1 MTNNKKGFTIIEVVL
16 VLAIAGLIFLMVFIA
31 LPALQR
37 SQRNTRR
44 RQDMAR
50 ILSAVQEYQA
60 NNNGK
65 VPCQDKTGQ
74 SDDCFN
80 GNKNGQLANFIE
92 KYIIAQKVDKWT
104 TSREGKGSAAIPET
118 TAGNCYEQFCD
129 PDGTS
134 YLMTKFDNWGDT
146 SIKKDTDG
154 TKYFEWTSGDTNYE
168 TAQKAHEIMLANSA
182 KCDSNSEG
190 KIRQTTGKSE
200 VALMYVLEGGAVYC
214 GDNQ

>member
-1 MTNNKKGFTIIEVVL
+1 MSKNNKKGFTIIEVVL

-50 ILSAVQEYQA
+50 ILSAFNDYQA

-65 VPCQDKTGQ
+65 MPKGDELNNFVVRYVAMAGTPEAVPHGNDGTCL
-74 SDDCFN
+74 SD
-80 GNKNGQLANFIE
+80 
-92 KYIIAQKVDKWT
+92 
-104 TSREGKGSAAIPET
+104 
-118 TAGNCYEQFCD
+118 QFCD

-134 YLMTKFDNWGDT
+134 YWFA
-146 SIKKDTDG
+146 DTDP
-154 TKYFEWTSGDTNYE
+154 ESWNANHSTSTFDHRIYY
-168 TAQKAHEIMLANSA
+168 ANSA
-182 KCDSNSEG
+182 TCNGTEEG
-190 KIRQTTGKSE
+190 KYGEGSGEREI
-200 VALMYVLEGGAVYC
+200 AIMYVLEGGAIYC

>member
-1 MTNNKKGFTIIEVVL
+1 MTKNNKKGFTIIEVVL

-50 ILSAVQEYQA
+50 ILSAFNDYQA

-65 VPCQDKTGQ
+65 MPKQSNMDDFVRRYVAMVDSTVAVPHEETSETCL
-74 SDDCFN
+74 SD
-80 GNKNGQLANFIE
+80 
-92 KYIIAQKVDKWT
+92 
-104 TSREGKGSAAIPET
+104 
-118 TAGNCYEQFCD
+118 QFCD

-134 YLMTKFDNWGDT
+134 YWFANAEPEKPADDKPIDHSSSDFNHRIYYANDATCGDT
-146 SIKKDTDG
+146 EGQISKG
-154 TKYFEWTSGDTNYE
+154 NGER
-168 TAQKAHEIMLANSA
+168 EIA
-182 KCDSNSEG
+182 
-190 KIRQTTGKSE
+190 I
-200 VALMYVLEGGAVYC
+200 MYVLEGGAIYC

>member
-1 MTNNKKGFTIIEVVL
+1 MTKNNKKGFTIIEVVL

-50 ILSAVQEYQA
+50 ILSAFNDYQA

-65 VPCQDKTGQ
+65 MPKGDDMDNFVRRYVAMVDSSVAVPHETNKTCL
-74 SDDCFN
+74 SD
-80 GNKNGQLANFIE
+80 
-92 KYIIAQKVDKWT
+92 
-104 TSREGKGSAAIPET
+104 
-118 TAGNCYEQFCD
+118 QFCD

-134 YLMTKFDNWGDT
+134 YWFDNNNSPEKNTESHSNDT
-146 SIKKDTDG
+146 FTHQIYYAKNATCNG
-154 TKYFEWTSGDTNYE
+154 TE
-168 TAQKAHEIMLANSA
+168 
-182 KCDSNSEG
+182 EG
-190 KIRQTTGKSE
+190 KYGEGSGEREI
-200 VALMYVLEGGAVYC
+200 AIMYVLEGGAIYC